1 MREARS
7 NGRGGQGYARGGGRS
22 GGGFRQNRDFEK
34 VVANGGGGYG
44 FGSTGGDVDSGNPAD
59 KDRERGNYG
68 RPRQAYRGGG
78 RRGGYANN
86 GDLREDSERPP
97 RRTFERH
104 SGTGRGNDLKR
115 EGSGKGNWGTHAD
128 DVDAQLRFLF
138 LFFCRLY
145 LYLVFYVWLLCYYF
159 SERV

>member
-1 MREARS
+1 M
-7 NGRGGQGYARGGGRS
+7 
-22 GGGFRQNRDFEK
+22 
-34 VVANGGGGYG
+34 VANGGGGGGYG